1 MPVQLP
7 RVVLTSVT
15 EMSKHPVERG
25 ACLRLL
31 RLLYTVPL
39 RFRSLFRRDQV
50 ERDLEDEFR
59 DHLERQ
65 VEAGIARGL
74 THDEARHAAMCAFGG
89 MEQRKEECRDMR
101 HVNLIEHW
109 LQDLRF
115 AVRQI
120 LRHRGFASTAIV
132 VPALGIAASV
142 ALFGFVDAAM
152 IKPLPY
158 AEPSR
163 LVTVFGARPDLAP
176 GQNRG
181 AVSYLDFLDW
191 RERIRTFSSVAAY
204 DVRAG
209 FTLESA
215 TGPERVPGLRVTSG
229 FFRTLGV
236 TPLIGREFGADEDGA
251 PAPPTV
257 VISYAAWQKRFGG
270 NPDVLGQTVTLQS
283 PWLGDAEPHV
293 VIGVLP
299 RDFHFPMAEHAEFWA
314 TIRGA
319 QACWGIRSCRSLE
332 TIARLANGVSV
343 QAASADMTSV
353 LEQLRREYPDQHRSS
368 EVAKLV
374 SLRDVM
380 LGDVGRVLT
389 MLLAASLLLLVIAC
403 TNVTSLM
410 LARTDSRA
418 REIAVRNAL
427 GASSP
432 RLVLQ
437 FATEALV
444 LATIAG
450 ALGVLLASLG
460 TRFLSSLL
468 TPDMI
473 SRMPY
478 LQGIGFNAR
487 LVVFAVAIAA
497 VVACVF
503 ALTPLARISVSGTL
517 ARLKDDNRGT
527 AGSPWRRLGAHLVV
541 AELAVAVVLL
551 VGAGLLGRSLYRL
564 IHVEVGFNA
573 QQLAGVSVIPGSLRI
588 TASDSTRDSSQE
600 QPGVPARRIAE
611 RVALLPGV
619 QSVGYA
625 DLLPLSAGL
634 APSSTFWLPG
644 RANEEQLPEDWPVRR
659 ISAHYLTTLQAR
671 LLRGRYFTEEEVAS
685 VRPVM
690 IINASAAGRYFRGE
704 DPIGQSIALG
714 GAASPARQIVGV
726 VADIKDGPPETPTH
740 PSAYVPFDQ
749 TAFALAVRLSQSEQ
763 TLFPTVRAAIREIRP
778 DALVGELTT
787 IAERANRLPSTSLQ
801 RSTAWLIGAFAAI
814 AFVLSVVGLYG
825 VVAYSVGQR
834 TREIGVRVA
843 LGAQRRTIYRLVLVE
858 ASWLAGLG
866 TGFGLI
872 CAVVAATLMRNL
884 LFDVSSWDPLTF
896 FGTGL
901 VLVLSSLLASYIP
914 ARRAA
919 SVNPIEVLRSE

>member
-1 MPVQLP
+1 M
-7 RVVLTSVT
+7 
-15 EMSKHPVERG
+15 
-25 ACLRLL
+25 RLL
-31 RLLYTVPL
+31 RLLYTLPL

-50 ERDLEDEFR
+50 EQDLEDEFR

-65 VEAGIARGL
+65 VEASIARGM
-74 THDEARHAAMCAFGG
+74 THDQARYAAMRAFGG
-89 MEQRKEECRDMR
+89 VEQRKEECRDMR
-101 HVNLIEHW
+101 HVHFIEHR

-115 AVRQI
+115 AIRQL
-120 LRHRGFASTAIV
+120 LRYRGFASAAIL

-142 ALFGFVDAAM
+142 ALFGFVDAAL

-163 LVTVFGARPDLAP
+163 LVTVFGIRSDLAA
-176 GQNRG
+176 GQKRG
-181 AVSYLDFLDW
+181 SVSYLDFLDW
-191 RERIRTFSSVAAY
+191 RQRNRAFGSVAAY

-209 FTLESA
+209 FLLETT
-215 TGPERVPGLRVTSG
+215 TGPERVPGLRVTSA

-236 TPLIGREFGADEDGA
+236 RTLIGREFAADEEGA
-251 PAPPTV
+251 AAPPTV
-257 VISYAAWQKRFGG
+257 LISYAAWQKRFGG
-270 NPDVLGQTVTLQS
+270 NLDVLGQTITLQS
-283 PWLGDAEPHV
+283 PWLGNAEPHV

-299 RDFHFPMAEHAEFWA
+299 PDFHFPMAQHAEFWA
-314 TIRGA
+314 TIRRA

-332 TIARLANGVSV
+332 AIARLGNGVSV

-353 LEQLRREYPDQHRSS
+353 LEQLRREYPDHHRSP

-374 SLRDVM
+374 PLRDVM

-389 MLLAASLLLLVIAC
+389 MLLAGSLLLLIIAC
-403 TNVTSLM
+403 TNVTSLV

-418 REIAVRNAL
+418 REVAVRNAL
-427 GASSP
+427 GASAP

-444 LATIAG
+444 LATIAA

-460 TRFLSSLL
+460 MRFLSSLL
-468 TPDMI
+468 TADMI

-478 LQGIGFNAR
+478 LQGIGFNPR
-487 LVVFAVAIAA
+487 LIVFAVAVTV
-497 VVACVF
+497 VVASVF
-503 ALTPLARISVSGTL
+503 TLTPLARISVSGTL
-517 ARLKDDNRGT
+517 VGLRDDSRAT
-527 AGSPWRRLGAHLVV
+527 AGTTWRRLGAHLVV

-564 IHVEVGFNA
+564 IHVDVGFNA
-573 QQLAGVSVIPGSLRI
+573 QQLAELSVIPRFVRTT
-588 TASDSTRDSSQE
+588 TADPKPDAGKE
-600 QPGVPARRIAE
+600 QPGVLARRIAE
-611 RVALLPGV
+611 RIEAVPGV

-634 APSSTFWLPG
+634 APTSTFWVTG
-644 RANEEQLPEDWPVRR
+644 RASEEQLPDDWPVRR
-659 ISAHYLTTLQAR
+659 ISAHYFATLQAR
-671 LLRGRYFTEEEVAS
+671 LLRGRYFSEEEVAS

-690 IINASAAGRYFRGE
+690 IINESAARRYFRSA

-714 GAASPARQIVGV
+714 GAASPAREIVGV
-726 VADIKDGPPETPTH
+726 VADIKDGPPETPSH

-749 TAFALAVRLSQSEQ
+749 PAFALAIRLSQSEQ
-763 TLFPTVRAAIREIRP
+763 TFLPTVRAAIREIRP

-787 IAERANRLPSTSLQ
+787 LAERANRLPSTSLH

-834 TREIGVRVA
+834 TREIGVRMA
-843 LGAQRRTIYRLVLVE
+843 LGAQRRMVYRLVLGE
-858 ASWLAGLG
+858 AAWLAGLG
-866 TGFGLI
+866 TALGMI
-872 CAVVAATLMRNL
+872 CAVTAATLMRSL
-884 LFDVSSWDPLTF
+884 LFDVSSWDPATLL
-896 FGTGL
+896 GTGL
-901 VLVLSSLLASYIP
+901 LLLLAALLASYFP
-914 ARRAA
+914 AHRAA